1 MTKDK
6 QGVRLKKKTKGY
18 QPSTAIFITRAMATN
33 HYHFFS
39 LGDNEKIVG
48 PREINDGYNERK
60 GYEEKKT
67 EKTNEQ
73 KTKTGKKEK
82 RS

>member
-1 MTKDK
+1 
-6 QGVRLKKKTKGY
+6 
-18 QPSTAIFITRAMATN
+18 MATN